1 MKRRMRPLSRRD
13 LLRSAPALGLWSLG
27 CGSGDAPRV
36 SASSAAT
43 AEPEVRVVTAV
54 IAAQRARDGA
64 GVALSR
70 SLGSR
75 ALPMLDPFL
84 MLDEIRSDRAGD
96 YIAGFPNHP
105 HRGFE
110 TVTYMIDGAMEHR
123 DSVGNQGLLRGGSI
137 QWMTAGKGII
147 HSEMP
152 QQHEGLLWG
161 FQLWVNLPKRL
172 KMSAPRYQDIPA
184 QDVPEVSGHGAAVRV
199 AAGEA
204 FGATGPVG
212 GIVVAPTMLDVT
224 VPANG
229 TFSHEL
235 PASQA
240 AFAYVFDGGLSI
252 GPERTQVPRG
262 HLAVLGQGA
271 ALVARAGGAGGR
283 MLLLAADPIAE
294 PVARRGPFVMNTEA
308 ELDQAYDDYRS
319 GRLTEG

>member
-1 MKRRMRPLSRRD
+1 MRPLSRRD
-13 LLRSAPALGLWSLG
+13 LLRTAPALGLWSLG
-27 CGSGDAPRV
+27 CSSSDAPAQSAT
-36 SASSAAT
+36 SASGAP
-43 AEPEVRVVTAV
+43 PEARRVTAV
-54 IAAQRARDGA
+54 IAAQRSRDGA

-84 MLDEIRSDRAGD
+84 MLDEIRSDRPDD
-96 YIAGFPNHP
+96 YLAGFPDHP

-123 DSVGNQGLLRGGSI
+123 DSVGNRGLLRGGSI

-152 QQHEGLLWG
+152 KQEGGLLWG

-172 KMSAPRYQDIPA
+172 KLSPPRYQDIAPEN
-184 QDVPEVSGHGAAVRV
+184 VPEVSGNGAAVRV

-204 FGATGPVG
+204 FGARGPVE

-224 VPANG
+224 VPASG

-235 PASQA
+235 PASQS
-240 AFAYVFDGGLSI
+240 AFVYVLDGALEV
-252 GPERTQVPRG
+252 GPERSSIARG
-262 HLAVLGQGA
+262 HLAVLGPGA
-271 ALVARAGGAGGR
+271 ALVARAGSRSGR
-283 MLLLAADPIAE
+283 MLVLAADPIGE

-308 ELDQAYDDYRS
+308 ELDQAFADYRS